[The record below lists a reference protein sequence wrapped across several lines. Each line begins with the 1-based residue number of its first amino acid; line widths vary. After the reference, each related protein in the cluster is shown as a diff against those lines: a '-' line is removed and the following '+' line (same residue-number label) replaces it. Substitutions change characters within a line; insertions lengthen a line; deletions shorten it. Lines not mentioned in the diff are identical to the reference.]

1 LNSKSIHDASA
12 SVAGYLFQCRH
23 ALYEGIRAIADFP
36 ERSISIE
43 KFDDI
48 AFDTAGTLA
57 DLIQT
62 KHHVS
67 KAGSLTDASIDLWKT
82 LRIWS
87 ARVSED
93 SQVPFQTR
101 FTLLTTSTAPD
112 GSAASLLRARDRN
125 EEEAEKILSKT
136 ATTSTNKENL
146 EAYKSFTALSAEQ
159 RVNMLKAVIVLDRS
173 PNVIDLHEEI
183 CRELRHAVS
192 REHVE
197 HFVERLEGWWFNIV
211 VNAIAG
217 NGNSIAVLAIDN
229 RIDELRQEFQR
240 AALPVDFADADPPAD
255 VVAELDGRP
264 FVQNLREI
272 KIGPQRIEY
281 AIRDFYRASEQRS
294 KWLRED
300 LLVDGEIPKYE
311 RQLKEA
317 WEPRFAAIVE
327 ELAGSS
333 EANAK
338 IKCGQNLFRWAET
351 EANFPLRTVRDRF
364 LTHGSYH
371 ILSNRRVI
379 GWHPDFSPRKKKEG
393 E

>member
-1 LNSKSIHDASA
+1 MDRKSIHDASA
-12 SVAGYLFQCRH
+12 SAAGYLFQCRH
-23 ALYEGIRAIADFP
+23 ALYEGIRAVADFP
-36 ERSISIE
+36 ERSLSIE

-48 AFDTAGTLA
+48 AFDAAGTPV

-67 KAGSLTDASIDLWKT
+67 KVGSLTDASVDLWKT
-82 LRIWS
+82 LRIWC
-87 ARVSED
+87 ARIAED
-93 SQVPFQTR
+93 AQLPFQVR

-125 EEEAEKILSKT
+125 EEEAEKILSKV
-136 ATTSTNKENL
+136 ATTSTNKENAD
-146 EAYKSFTALSAEQ
+146 AYKLFTALSSEQ
-159 RVNMLKAVIVLDRS
+159 RVNLLKAVVILDKS
-173 PNVIDLHEEI
+173 PNIVDLHDEI
-183 CRELRHAVS
+183 CRELRHAVP

-211 VNAIAG
+211 VKAIAG
-217 NGNSIAVLAIDN
+217 DGNSIPVLEIDK
-229 RIDELRQEFQR
+229 RIDELREEFQR
-240 AALPVDFADADPPAD
+240 RALPVDFADADPPPD

-264 FVQNLREI
+264 FVQNLRDI
-272 KIGPQRIEY
+272 KIGSQRIEY

-300 LLVDGEIPKYE
+300 LLVDHEIPKYE

-327 ELAGSS
+327 ELAGTPD
-333 EANAK
+333 ANTK
-338 IKCGQNLFRWAET
+338 IKSGQGLFTWAET

-379 GWHPDFSPRKKKEG
+379 GWHPDFSPTKKNEKE
-393 E
+393 